1 MTKNHSSKK
10 IKTKRKYQTP
20 PRGYDVYGNRVYH
33 RHGYVNGL
41 LSVIEV
47 TVF

>member
-1 MTKNHSSKK
+1 MKTLVK
-10 IKTKRKYQTP
+10 KTKKKVKYDVP
-20 PRGYDVYGNRVYH
+20 PKGYDIYGNRVYH
-33 RHGYVNGL
+33 RHGYVNGI